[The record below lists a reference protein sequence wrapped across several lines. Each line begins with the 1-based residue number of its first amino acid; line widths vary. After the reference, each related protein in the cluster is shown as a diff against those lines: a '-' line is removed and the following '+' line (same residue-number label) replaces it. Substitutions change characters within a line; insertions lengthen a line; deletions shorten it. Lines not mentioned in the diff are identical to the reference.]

1 MNQTLYSQ
9 LEFSISKDRLDEY
22 ARTLNTT
29 KSKTIFTY
37 YMLNSELSKSLYV
50 PLKNLEVALR
60 NNIHNALSSFY
71 NNELW
76 YETDGLLLANEI
88 KKINEVKQKLKSSNK
103 QITSSDIVAGL
114 SFGFWTALFSK
125 PYEQKI
131 WIKHIKD
138 IFPNIPKNMKN
149 RNNLSSKIN
158 TIRYFRNRVFH
169 FEPIFN
175 KSNLKSVYVDVLNMI
190 KWLNMALYDITVEFD
205 EFEKVCKNETKNT
218 VKKLNNVS
226 KRYDKNHT
234 EL

>member
-37 YMLNSELSKSLYV
+37 YMLNSELSKSLYI

-71 NNELW
+71 DNELW

-103 QITSSDIVAGL
+103 EITSSDIVAGL

-131 WIKHIKD
+131 WIKHTKE
-138 IFPNIPKNMKN
+138 IFPNIPKSMKN
-149 RNNLSSKIN
+149 RNNLSSKVN

-190 KWLNMALYDITVEFD
+190 KWLNTALYDITIEFD

-226 KRYDKNHT
+226 ERYDKNNT
-234 EL
+234 KL